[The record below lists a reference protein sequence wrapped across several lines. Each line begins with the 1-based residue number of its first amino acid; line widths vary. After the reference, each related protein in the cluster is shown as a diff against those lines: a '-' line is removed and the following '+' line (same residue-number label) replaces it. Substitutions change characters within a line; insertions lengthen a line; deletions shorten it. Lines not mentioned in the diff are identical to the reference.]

1 MTKILVS
8 DNGMDTNAIRIV
20 YDYIIDHLDKSD
32 HVPEIKIYIVWKCKT
47 LQNWKY
53 LISSSLFDGM
63 YYEVTY
69 NGDKKEWYLDAY
81 KKFENKVIKEV

>member
-1 MTKILVS
+1 
-8 DNGMDTNAIRIV
+8 MDMDCKAMSIV
-20 YDYIIDHLDKSD
+20 EVYASAHLDKSD
-32 HVPEIKIYIVWKCKT
+32 PKQTFDTFIVWKCKI

-53 LISSSLFDGM
+53 LISTTLNDGM

-81 KKFENKVIKEV
+81 KKFENRCIPDAVMG

>member
-1 MTKILVS
+1 
-8 DNGMDTNAIRIV
+8 MDMDIKAMSIV
-20 YDYIIDHLDKSD
+20 ENYVGNHLDKSD
-32 HVPEIKIYIVWKCKT
+32 PELTYGVFIVWKCKI

-53 LISSSLFDGM
+53 LISTTLPDGM

-81 KKFENKVIKEV
+81 KKFENRCIPDW

>member
-1 MTKILVS
+1 MLKEINMVMDMKACMLV
-8 DNGMDTNAIRIV
+8 N
-20 YDYIIDHLDKSD
+20 DYIYEHLDKSD
-32 HVPEIKIYIVWKCKT
+32 PEPSCEIFIVWKCKI

-53 LISSSLFDGM
+53 LISSTLFDGM

-81 KKFENKVIKEV
+81 KKFENRRIPDEEA